1 MTKVGEVVAT
11 SIPNDT
17 LERIFAVMLV
27 FVALQLAWRTL
38 HAPPAETPVP
48 DANVS
53 PPG

>member
-11 SIPNDT
+11 SIANAT

-27 FVALQLAWRTL
+27 LVAAQLAWRAL
-38 HAPPAETPVP
+38 HPPAETPMP